1 MTPPVAVVFYTV
13 IQKITSIKAKY
24 MATEIEISDIF
35 ECRDLIFLYESTEER
50 YRFPTVSE
58 FLEQGLDFY
67 LGICA
72 DSYFFGILRRVF
84 GDLTPMETATA
95 LCGRIY
101 DGGEAIYLPTSDL
114 ASPTTVYL
122 YDILSAKSITAKRY
136 KTFPANYCYGGF
148 YVKNLAAKK
157 PRITFLDGAIVD
169 SYSGLM
175 WKDFCPDV
183 SSDKKLLKYGY
194 PFCSYD
200 EAAILASKCRTLGF
214 CDWRIPTKAE
224 SIAFRYPFLS
234 ILYRGFIVAGL
245 LDVFAEAFLDMWIVP
260 FSSLEKSSWRFLLSG
275 GCVFDGVDFEP
286 FCEEWANSVDK
297 IIEANFLKNKITD
310 AHRDERYRSAIFV
323 REVCVKELPDIFGV

>member
-101 DGGEAIYLPTSDL
+101 DGGEAIYLPYRSFWSKGL
-114 ASPTTVYL
+114 IFISVFVQ
-122 YDILSAKSITAKRY
+122 I
-136 KTFPANYCYGGF
+136 
-148 YVKNLAAKK
+148 
-157 PRITFLDGAIVD
+157 RIF
-169 SYSGLM
+169 
-175 WKDFCPDV
+175 
-183 SSDKKLLKYGY
+183 
-194 PFCSYD
+194 
-200 EAAILASKCRTLGF
+200 LGF
-214 CDWRIPTKAE
+214 CGE
-224 SIAFRYPFLS
+224 Y
-234 ILYRGFIVAGL
+234 
-245 LDVFAEAFLDMWIVP
+245 
-260 FSSLEKSSWRFLLSG
+260 
-275 GCVFDGVDFEP
+275 
-286 FCEEWANSVDK
+286 SV
-297 IIEANFLKNKITD
+297 T
-310 AHRDERYRSAIFV
+310 
-323 REVCVKELPDIFGV
+323 